1 MVFPLAI
8 SSVRAGFTLVE
19 LLVSIT
25 ITAIIAASVAT
36 TVSAVGVGM
45 QGQDEAAQEVAR
57 LARGQARLADH
68 LFRSRMILSE
78 SATVATLWLP
88 SEAFDGSAT
97 NAADY
102 DAIHGNELR
111 WYLVDRTNR
120 VISMQ
125 RLTNTLN
132 RTVYPL
138 ATDWSALRT
147 SLASSG
153 ALVTTTVLEGVL
165 EGAFRFTAFN
175 PCADRRLV
183 LDIQLD
189 DEHGGMHFEI
199 GGIIDALQRHSDCQ

>member
-1 MVFPLAI
+1 MVFRLAI

-125 RLTNTLN
+125 RLANTLN

>member
-102 DAIHGNELR
+102 DTIHGNELR

>member
-1 MVFPLAI
+1 MVFRLAI
-8 SSVRAGFTLVE
+8 SPVRAGFTLVE

-36 TVSAVGVGM
+36 TVLAVGVGM

-125 RLTNTLN
+125 RLANTLN

>member
-1 MVFPLAI
+1 MACRHQMSALRV
-8 SSVRAGFTLVE
+8 GFTLVE

-36 TVSAVGVGM
+36 TVSAIGVGM

-97 NAADY
+97 NATEY
-102 DAIHGNELR
+102 DTIHGNELR
-111 WYLVDRTNR
+111 WYMVDRTNR

-125 RLTNTLN
+125 RLTNTSN

-138 ATDWSALRT
+138 ATDWSALRS

-165 EGAFRFTAFN
+165 EGAFRFVAFD
-175 PCADRRLV
+175 PCVDRRLV
-183 LDIQLD
+183 LEIQLD

-199 GGIIDALQRHSDCQ
+199 GGIIDALQRHSDCK

>member
-1 MVFPLAI
+1 MSCRHQMSALRV
-8 SSVRAGFTLVE
+8 GFTLVE

-36 TVSAVGVGM
+36 TVSAIGVGM

-97 NAADY
+97 NATEY
-102 DAIHGNELR
+102 DTIHGNELR
-111 WYLVDRTNR
+111 WYVVDRTNR

-138 ATDWSALRT
+138 ATDWSALRS

-165 EGAFRFTAFN
+165 EGAFRFVAFD

-183 LDIQLD
+183 LEIQLD

-199 GGIIDALQRHSDCQ
+199 GGIIDALQRHSDCK

>member
-125 RLTNTLN
+125 RLANTLN

>member
-1 MVFPLAI
+1 MVFRLAI

-102 DAIHGNELR
+102 DTIHGNELR

-125 RLTNTLN
+125 RLANTLN

>member
-1 MVFPLAI
+1 MVFRLAI
-8 SSVRAGFTLVE
+8 SPVRAGFTLVE

-102 DAIHGNELR
+102 DTIHGNELR

>member
-1 MVFPLAI
+1 MVFRLAI

-102 DAIHGNELR
+102 DTIHGNELR